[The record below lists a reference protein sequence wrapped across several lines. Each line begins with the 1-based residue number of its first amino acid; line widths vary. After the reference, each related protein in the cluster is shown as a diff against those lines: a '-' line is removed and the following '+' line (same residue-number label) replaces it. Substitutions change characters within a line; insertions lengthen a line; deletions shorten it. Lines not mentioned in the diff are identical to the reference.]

1 LRCIY
6 KKAKYFNGAL
16 EQPFINSPLKEKTK
30 LMEAYMKKGWFSFA
44 ILLLI
49 FSGLNADPWE
59 KTLTFDLKLTQ
70 TAYSDSWK
78 GGEAGNISWVS
89 TLTGVLAKQVSPKFN
104 NRTTIKLAF
113 GQTHIQDKDT
123 KNWEKPE
130 KSTDQIDIENLSR
143 LTLHGYVDPY
153 FAVRLESQFLDAS
166 VDAVDRYFN
175 PVLLTE
181 SFGVSRMF
189 YKKDK
194 KEVLSRLGFALKQT
208 INSIIVDT
216 AAGETDWDTRTDG
229 GIESVTDVI
238 YQFTGNLE
246 YIGKLS
252 LYRAIYFSDKD
263 ELEGTPEEDYWKAI
277 DVNWENTITAS
288 VAKYVSVSMYIQFLY
303 DKQID
308 KRGRLKQTLGFGLTY
323 KMF

>member
-1 LRCIY
+1 MFLWHTRRSSY
-6 KKAKYFNGAL
+6 KFNPKAII
-16 EQPFINSPLKEKTK
+16 EQR
-30 LMEAYMKKGWFSFA
+30 MEAKMKKGLIAIA
-44 ILLLI
+44 ILLLLS
-49 FSGLNADPWE
+49 SGLSADPWE

-89 TLTGVLAKQVSPKFN
+89 TLNGVFAKQVSPKFN
-104 NRTTIKLAF
+104 NRTTLKLAF

-123 KNWEKPE
+123 KDWDKPE

-143 LTLHGYVDPY
+143 LTLNSYVDPY
-153 FAVRLESQFLDAS
+153 FAVRLETQFLDAS

-175 PVLLTE
+175 PLLLTE
-181 SFGVSRMF
+181 SVGGSRMI

-194 KEVLSRLGFALKQT
+194 NEILSRLGFAFKQT

-216 AAGETDWDTRTDG
+216 AMEETDWDTRTDG

-238 YQFTGNLE
+238 YQFTENID
-246 YIGKLS
+246 YIGKLT
-252 LYRAIYFSDKD
+252 LYKALFFSDKD
-263 ELEGTPEEDYWKAI
+263 EVEGTPEEDYWKAV
-277 DVNWENTITAS
+277 DVNWESTLNAS
-288 VAKYVSVSMYIQFLY
+288 VAKYITVSLYIQFLY

-308 KRGRLKQTLGFGLTY
+308 KKGRFKQTLGFGLAY